1 MDLLISILVLFV
13 ALEHLGF
20 LYLEMFMWTKQS
32 GRKIFGNTKEEAEIT
47 KVLAANQGLYNGFI
61 SAGLTWGVFHPTP
74 ELSNQIVLFF
84 LLCVVIAGIYGSIT
98 AKRSILY
105 IQALP
110 AFITTILVI
119 VNMVKI

>member
-1 MDLLISILVLFV
+1 MELVILIFVLFV

-20 LYLEMFMWTKQS
+20 LYLEMFLWTKDA
-32 GRKIFGNTKEEAEIT
+32 GRKIFGNSKEDAEKT

-61 SAGLTWGVFHPTP
+61 AAGLIWGVFHPNP
-74 ELSNQIVLFF
+74 ELSHQIVLFF
-84 LLCVVIAGIYGSIT
+84 LLCVVAAGAYGAIT

-110 AFITTILVI
+110 AFITTTLILV
-119 VNMVKI
+119 NTL

>member
-1 MDLLISILVLFV
+1 MEVVSAILVLFV

-20 LYLEMFMWTKQS
+20 LYLEMFLWTKQS
-32 GRKIFGNTKEEAEIT
+32 GRKIFGNTKEEAEKT
-47 KVLAANQGLYNGFI
+47 KALAANQGLYNGFI
-61 SAGLTWGVFHPTP
+61 SAGLIWGLFHPSP
-74 ELSNQIVLFF
+74 EVSNQIVLFF

-110 AFITTILVI
+110 AIITTILV
-119 VNMVKI
+119 VANMAKT